1 MNRLFIALPI
11 DVSIIDKLNQV
22 YSTLTTFSDV
32 LKVVD
37 PAQYH
42 LTLKFIGECEGTIAH
57 AIEKEFINI
66 PIQVSSLEYTVK
78 GIGMFPNSKNPSVI
92 WTGIITNEKAMNQL
106 AKQMESFAKKFGIK
120 EENRP
125 FVPHLTLARIRKG
138 RKLTEK
144 INEKL
149 KAYESI
155 EFGSAVFNRIVL
167 FSSKLTPQGPIYT
180 ELKEINFS

>member
-11 DVSIIDKLNQV
+11 DVSIISNLHQV
-22 YSTLTTFSDV
+22 YNTLSAFSDV

-42 LTLKFIGECEGTIAH
+42 LTLKFIGECEGNIAH
-57 AIEKEFINI
+57 AIEKEFSSISI
-66 PIQVSSLEYTVK
+66 PVSSLEYTVK

-106 AKQMESFAKKFGIK
+106 AKQMESFAKNFGIK

-149 KAYESI
+149 KAYESA
-155 EFGSAVFNRIVL
+155 EFGSAVFNRILL

>member
-11 DVSIIDKLNQV
+11 DDLIITNLKPV
-22 YSTLTTFSDV
+22 YNTLSAFSDV
-32 LKVVD
+32 LKVVE

-42 LTLKFIGECEGTIAH
+42 LTLKFIGECEGNVAH
-57 AIEKEFINI
+57 AIEKAFGTIA
-66 PIQVSSLEYTVK
+66 IQLSSLEYTVK
-78 GIGMFPNSKNPSVI
+78 GIGMFPNSKNPSVL

-106 AKQMESFAKKFGIK
+106 AKQMESFVKQFGIK

-149 KAYESI
+149 KSLERA

-167 FSSKLTPQGPIYT
+167 FSSKLTPTGPIYT
-180 ELKEINFS
+180 QLREINFS